1 MISDEAINQEDFKEF
16 VKDLKRKNRRD
27 KLALYMD
34 NLAVHKAASV
44 KELYTS
50 LDVMPLFNI
59 PYSPDTNPIEACFS
73 VMKSHFKRK
82 RLEYLVNGRP
92 FYFPPHMTESIEKIV
107 PQTVQ
112 KCVAHSMKKLRDVN
126 FLK

>member
-1 MISDEAINQEDFKEF
+1 
-16 VKDLKRKNRRD
+16 
-27 KLALYMD
+27 MD
-34 NLAVHKAASV
+34 NLAVHKAIRV

-50 LDVMPLFNI
+50 LDIMPLFNI
-59 PYSPDTNPIEACFS
+59 PYSPDTNPIESCFS
-73 VMKSHFKRK
+73 VVKSHFKRK

-92 FYFPPHMTESIEKIV
+92 FYFPPHMKESIEKIV